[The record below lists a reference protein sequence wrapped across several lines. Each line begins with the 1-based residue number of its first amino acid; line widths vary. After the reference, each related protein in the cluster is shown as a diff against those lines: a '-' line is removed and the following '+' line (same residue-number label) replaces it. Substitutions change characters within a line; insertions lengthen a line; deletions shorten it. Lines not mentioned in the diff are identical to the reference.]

1 MNGII
6 YYTKIKDEYDN
17 KNMEHMI
24 GEKLLEIGLEKEFGR
39 KLAFEPRA
47 KGEHGKPFFTLL
59 PRIHYHPFRK
69 ICDVPVCRRRS
80 GH

>member
-6 YYTKIKDEYDN
+6 YYTKIKDEYYN

-39 KLAFEPRA
+39 KLKYEPRSKESTEA
-47 KGEHGKPFFTLL
+47 FFYPASKSAL
-59 PRIHYHPFRK
+59 
-69 ICDVPVCRRRS
+69 
-80 GH
+80 

>member
-24 GEKLLEIGLEKEFGR
+24 GESFL
-39 KLAFEPRA
+39 
-47 KGEHGKPFFTLL
+47 
-59 PRIHYHPFRK
+59 
-69 ICDVPVCRRRS
+69 RS
-80 GH
+80 GSRKSLAGNLPLNPVQKGSMGNRFLPCFPEFIIISPIPENM

>member
-6 YYTKIKDEYDN
+6 YYTKIKDEYYN

-39 KLAFEPRA
+39 KLKYEPRS
-47 KGEHGKPFFTLL
+47 KGEHGKPFL
-59 PRIHYHPFRK
+59 PCFQECIIISPTPE
-69 ICDVPVCRRRS
+69 DM
-80 GH
+80 